1 MQLAEKAC
9 EIEINKLKQPSGKQ
23 DQFISVFGGISEFKI
38 NKNGIVKVN
47 KLNIS
52 EDTYLNLESNLLL
65 FFTGF
70 SRNSSLILNEQDK
83 KTKKKKK

>member
-47 KLNIS
+47 KLNLS
-52 EDTYLNLESNLLL
+52 E
-65 FFTGF
+65 
-70 SRNSSLILNEQDK
+70 
-83 KTKKKKK
+83 